1 MFISNYIADRLERE
15 NYSNTTS
22 SPSSIAST
30 SSPSLFPSTYT
41 ITLPQSTSYTLGVMY
56 LVSSYGNSAVYK
68 YEYYNGGWEYENCPY
83 QSNEIVIDGQSL
95 SSRNSILNQPLTTSQ
110 LPGSFSSN
118 GNTATLNNTNSFT
131 STINATCAANSSPT
145 TNPTA
150 AVNMTITTIYAWYTI

>member
-1 MFISNYIADRLERE
+1 MFISNYLADRIERE
-15 NYSNTTS
+15 NYSITTS

-41 ITLPQSTSYTLGVMY
+41 ITSSSAPYTMGVMY

-68 YEYYNGGWEYENCPY
+68 YEYYNGEWGYENCPY
-83 QSNEIVIDGQSL
+83 QSNDIVVGDGQSMKD
-95 SSRNSILNQPLTTSQ
+95 NQPLTTSQ

-131 STINATCAANSSPT
+131 STIIATCAANSNAL
-145 TNPTA
+145 TNPIA